1 MTLGAAFVLAFA
13 FGYLAALARLPPLVG
28 YLIAGMAM
36 GPYTPGFVGDVA
48 LAQQLAEVGVILLM
62 FGVGLHFSIRD
73 LMAVRGI
80 AIPGAVGQI
89 LTATLIGALL
99 ARFWGWTLP
108 AGLTFGLAL
117 SVASTVVLIRALEQQ
132 GKLESPEGRIAVGW
146 LIVEDLAMVLALVL
160 LPAIAQT
167 FGGEPAGA
175 VGTMLSDRSTWLA
188 LGLTLAKV
196 AIFVA
201 AAMIV
206 GTRVVPWVLERIART
221 GSRELFTLGVLA
233 IALGIAFGSAA
244 LFGVSFAL
252 GAFFAGAVLSE
263 SELSQRAAEDSLP
276 LQDAFAVLF
285 FVSVGMLFDPS
296 IMVREPLAV
305 LGVVFVIVVGKS
317 IAAFLIV
324 LLFRYP
330 LGTALTV
337 SASLAQIG
345 EFSFILAALGIT
357 LNLMPPEARDLVLAG
372 ALISITLNP
381 FVFAVI
387 PGIERWLRAR
397 PRLLALV
404 ERQSIR
410 AETSTTSF
418 ASALRNHAILIGH
431 GRVGGTITPVLNRE
445 SLPYLV
451 VERDRRRFEALR
463 AQGVPVV
470 LGDASA
476 PGVLEQA
483 GVAAARLLIVAT
495 PDSFIARR
503 AVEIAREHNPSV
515 DIVVRTHS
523 HEELQRLRAAHS
535 GGIIMGEQ
543 ELARA
548 MLHYALRHFGVPP
561 ERARMLVEDLPS
573 TELETRAERR

>member
-1 MTLGAAFVLAFA
+1 MPHDTTLLMTLGAAFVLAFA
-13 FGYLAALARLPPLVG
+13 FGYLATLARLPPLVG

-132 GKLESPEGRIAVGW
+132 GKLESAEGRIAVGW
-146 LIVEDLAMVLALVL
+146 LVVEDLAMVLALVL

-196 AIFVA
+196 AMFVA

-206 GTRVVPWVLERIART
+206 GTRVVPWVLGRIART

-296 IMVREPLAV
+296 IMVRDPLAV
-305 LGVVFVIVVGKS
+305 LGVVLVIVVGQ
-317 IAAFLIV
+317 IDRG
-324 LLFRYP
+324 LLDR
-330 LGTALTV
+330 
-337 SASLAQIG
+337 
-345 EFSFILAALGIT
+345 
-357 LNLMPPEARDLVLAG
+357 
-372 ALISITLNP
+372 P
-381 FVFAVI
+381 FVPA
-387 PGIERWLRAR
+387 
-397 PRLLALV
+397 
-404 ERQSIR
+404 IR
-410 AETSTTSF
+410 
-418 ASALRNHAILIGH
+418 SALR
-431 GRVGGTITPVLNRE
+431 
-445 SLPYLV
+445 
-451 VERDRRRFEALR
+451 
-463 AQGVPVV
+463 
-470 LGDASA
+470 
-476 PGVLEQA
+476 
-483 GVAAARLLIVAT
+483 
-495 PDSFIARR
+495 
-503 AVEIAREHNPSV
+503 
-515 DIVVRTHS
+515 
-523 HEELQRLRAAHS
+523 
-535 GGIIMGEQ
+535 
-543 ELARA
+543 
-548 MLHYALRHFGVPP
+548 
-561 ERARMLVEDLPS
+561 
-573 TELETRAERR
+573 